1 MRRGNLPQIDGAS
14 RMGYFIFRRIVGFV
28 LTLLAVS
35 VVVFLAMNVLPGDPA
50 LNILGIESSED
61 ARAALREQLGLDE
74 PAVFRYFNWIYNA
87 LQGDFGISYSYGVP
101 VSDLIVERIPMTL
114 SLAISGMV
122 LTTVVAL
129 VMGITA
135 ASYHKKAGDWVV
147 MLLSQ
152 LGVAI
157 PAFWL
162 SMLLVLLF
170 AVKLRWLPP
179 GGFAGWDDPLAA
191 MRSLVLPTVSLA
203 LVQSAVLARVTRSSA
218 LEVIRHDF
226 VRTARASG
234 FSRGRVLWRHV
245 LPNALI
251 PIVTIVGLQFA
262 ALVSGTIVIE
272 NVFYLPGLGRLI
284 FQSIS
289 NRDLFTVQALVMMF
303 AVIVVSA
310 NFLVDIA
317 YVLIDPR
324 LKARTE

>member
-1 MRRGNLPQIDGAS
+1 
-14 RMGYFIFRRIVGFV
+14 MGYFLFRRTVGLF
-28 LTLLAVS
+28 LTLFAVS
-35 VVVFLAMNVLPGDPA
+35 IVVFASMNVLPGDPA
-50 LNILGIESSED
+50 ITILGIESTED
-61 ARAALREQLGLDE
+61 ARAVLREQLGLDE
-74 PAVFRYFNWIYNA
+74 PVLGQYFAWIFNA
-87 LQGDFGISYSYGVP
+87 LQGDFGVSYSYGVP
-101 VSDLIVERIPMTL
+101 VSELIGERIPMTL
-114 SLAISGMV
+114 SLAFSGMA
-122 LTTVVAL
+122 LTTTLAL
-129 VMGITA
+129 FLGISA
-135 ASYHKKAGDWVV
+135 ASYHKKPGDWGV

-152 LGVAI
+152 LGIAI

-179 GGFAGWDDPLAA
+179 GGFPGWDEPLSA
-191 MRSLVLPTVSLA
+191 MRSLILPTVALA

-218 LEVIRHDF
+218 LEVIRLDF

-234 FSRGRVLWRHV
+234 FSKSRVLWRHV

-303 AVIVVSA
+303 AIIVVLA

-324 LKARTE
+324 LKGRSN